1 MRLLTTVPQEPS
13 EQEKC
18 DDQQLDRQP
27 ELKTHHTSTIAAT
40 PARTADFALASATDH
55 SDYDPK
61 TAERKERTDEAVST
75 TGARWA
81 GRGSAPA
88 RSRVPLMCWSVGIAA
103 PRAARRRDVERR
115 AMGVFLMVT
124 AVIVLFPV
132 FLQLRAKEYAWRA
145 VWGYLLFAAGLF
157 SVGASYSFFDGSARR
172 NLSIAG
178 FAAIL
183 IGLLVQERPSAGRST
198 ERKY

>member
-1 MRLLTTVPQEPS
+1 M
-13 EQEKC
+13 
-18 DDQQLDRQP
+18 
-27 ELKTHHTSTIAAT
+27 
-40 PARTADFALASATDH
+40 
-55 SDYDPK
+55 
-61 TAERKERTDEAVST
+61 
-75 TGARWA
+75 
-81 GRGSAPA
+81 
-88 RSRVPLMCWSVGIAA
+88 GI
-103 PRAARRRDVERR
+103 
-115 AMGVFLMVT
+115 FLMVT

-183 IGLLVQERPSAGRST
+183 IGLLVQELPRTGRST